1 MSVWQTM
8 TPQQKVTACKIDIS
22 NHPQFSML
30 SGFMNI
36 GNTQI
41 TDELPTA
48 ATNGIDMLFNPDL
61 VNEQSRQ
68 QLRYIVC
75 HEAMHIGLK
84 HCSEYRAIVKK
95 HPMETNMAMDYVINL
110 MIEDTDK
117 SGGFVDRPTVEPL
130 IDEKYRG
137 MSFLEVLD
145 DLLKNP
151 PPDGH
156 WPVGKGEGGKGKAGD
171 EKQGHGGF
179 DMHLDMPEDVDTDEH
194 DRRVADAA
202 RQGQTLQRKLAGNG
216 KGGNPLDSMI
226 QQRKTD
232 WRDALRQFVTT
243 VCEGDEYSRFNPPN
257 KRMLAS
263 GILMPSHFSES
274 SGEIIIA
281 GDTSGSMSEYYGM
294 ILGEVAQICKTANP
308 ERVRMLWWDTSVCA
322 EQIFKP
328 SDYDRIG
335 TLLKP
340 KGGGGT
346 HPACVTRYIQQHNLQ
361 PKAIVW
367 LTDGYLDG
375 SATQTSIPQLWGVV
389 RNERFVAPQG
399 KVVHIN

>member
-22 NHPQFSML
+22 NHPLFSAL

-36 GNTQI
+36 GKTEI

-61 VNEQSRQ
+61 VNQQSRQ

-84 HCSEYRAIVKK
+84 HCSEYRALVKK

-110 MIEDTDK
+110 MIEDSDTQRL
-117 SGGFVDRPTVEPL
+117 FVERPTVEPL

-137 MSFLEVLD
+137 MSFPEVLQ
-145 DLLKNP
+145 DLLLNP
-151 PPDGH
+151 PPPRPTNGEPQDGD
-156 WPVGKGEGGKGKAGD
+156 G
-171 EKQGHGGF
+171 KQGHGGF
-179 DMHLDMPEDVDTDEH
+179 DQHLDIPDDVDVEEH

-202 RQGQTLQRKLAGNG
+202 RQGQTLQRRIAGNKAG
-216 KGGNPLDSMI
+216 NNPLDAMI

-232 WRDALRQFVTT
+232 WREAMRQFVTT
-243 VCEGDEYSRFNPPN
+243 ICEGDEFSRFNPPN

-274 SGEIIIA
+274 TGEIILA
-281 GDTSGSMSEYYGM
+281 GDTSGSMGEYYGM
-294 ILGEVAQICKTANP
+294 ILGEIAQICKTANP
-308 ERVRMLWWDTSVCA
+308 ETVRVLWWDTAVCS
-322 EQIFKP
+322 EQVFKP
-328 SDYDRIG
+328 SDYHRIG
-335 TLLKP
+335 GLLKP

-346 HPACVTRYIQQHNLQ
+346 HPACVTRYIQQHNLK
-361 PKAIVW
+361 PKAIIW

-375 SATQTSIPQLWGVV
+375 SATQTSTPQLWGVV

>member
-1 MSVWQTM
+1 MSVWDTM
-8 TPQQKVTACKIDIS
+8 TPQQKLTACKIDIA
-22 NHPQFSML
+22 NHPHFSLL

-36 GNTQI
+36 GKTQV

-61 VNEQSRQ
+61 CNQQSRK

-110 MIEDTDK
+110 MIEDADK
-117 SGGFVDRPTVEPL
+117 SRMFVERPTVEPL
-130 IDEKYRG
+130 VDEKYRG

-151 PPDGH
+151 PP
-156 WPVGKGEGGKGKAGD
+156 PPEGGETAGD
-171 EKQGHGGF
+171 GHGGF
-179 DMHLDMPEDVDTDEH
+179 DQHLDFPEGADTDEH
-194 DRRVADAA
+194 DRKVSDAA
-202 RQGQTLQRKLAGNG
+202 RQGQGLQRRIAG
-216 KGGNPLDSMI
+216 KEGGNNPLDAMI

-232 WRDALRQFVTT
+232 WRDAMRQFVTT
-243 VCEGDEYSRFNPPN
+243 ICEGDEYSRFNPPN

-274 SGEIIIA
+274 TGEIILA
-281 GDTSGSMSEYYGM
+281 GDTSGSMGEYYGM
-294 ILGEVAQICKTANP
+294 ILGEIARICETAHP
-308 ERVRMLWWDTSVCA
+308 ETVRVLWWDTAVCA
-322 EQIFKP
+322 EQVFKP
-328 SDYDRIG
+328 ADYQRIG

-346 HPACVTRYIQQHNLQ
+346 HPACVTKYIKQHNLK
-361 PKAIVW
+361 PKAIIW

-375 SATQTSIPQLWGVV
+375 SATQTEVPQLWGVV
-389 RNERFVAPQG
+389 HNERFVPPQG